1 VTQIF
6 GIFEKSQPV
15 DWHPATSMEF
25 TLSFTLNGTE
35 MLYLRSYGGALPI
48 PRIGEDVKNCSELLG
63 KVRNIEHDIFYHVDR
78 IVFATTV
85 YLVEDE

>member
-1 VTQIF
+1 MTQTF
-6 GIFEKSQPV
+6 TIFEKSQLA
-15 DWHPATSMEF
+15 DWHDASLVEF

-63 KVRNIEHDIFYHVDR
+63 KVRKIEHDIFYHVGR